1 MLKILGYGEDAFT
14 LWALKHRTSDILK
27 SFRDQAVPSDCLIFY
42 RPSFGRRS
50 KEGSAVFGEFDAI
63 LVSSENIYLIES
75 KWDNFSRFKNDE
87 ITLRPEQEIRHRIFS
102 WYIMHW
108 ETKYSNNW
116 KSFVKEQDKNF
127 QKEFKKRKI
136 APTGS
141 LLATNLEFILNK
153 LLEHC
158 KRFSSENNIKNV
170 LLFFYNKEK
179 STPPSK
185 ISRAFKLV
193 SIDYSQEI
201 TGNFIVLD

>member
-1 MLKILGYGEDAFT
+1 MRRILGYGEDALT

-27 SFRDQAVPSDCLIFY
+27 SFRDRTAPSDCLIFY

-75 KWDNFSRFKNDE
+75 KWDNFSRFKNDQ

-108 ETKYSNNW
+108 DKKYSNNW
-116 KSFVKEQDKNF
+116 KSFVKEQNKNF
-127 QKEFKKRKI
+127 QKEFKKKKI
-136 APTGS
+136 APTGR

-158 KRFSSENNIKNV
+158 KRFSSENNIKNM

-201 TGNFIVLD
+201 TGKFIILD